1 MPSSLA
7 LTMASLAS
15 DVPRDVASVAVYR
28 YVFVP

>member
-1 MPSSLA
+1 
-7 LTMASLAS
+7 MASLAS